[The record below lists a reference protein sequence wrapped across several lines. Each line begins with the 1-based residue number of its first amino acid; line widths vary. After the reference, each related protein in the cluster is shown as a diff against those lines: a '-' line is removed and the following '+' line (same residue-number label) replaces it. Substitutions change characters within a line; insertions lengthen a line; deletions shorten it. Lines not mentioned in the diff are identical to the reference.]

1 MAHQEKMKAI
11 NQKFEEEKKMCENSY
26 NQNMLKIDL
35 NNDSNNYYYY
45 QNNQNLYPNQNYEL
59 KTGNVGIIEDNINV
73 HLNSKNV
80 INPNLSPE
88 EKRKMEYKER
98 EKKRKQRELE
108 RKRREAK
115 NTKLTEENILKKE
128 QKDKEFIENYEKEYE
143 KRSEN
148 FKKDMKNKLN
158 LDGPIDFDNIM
169 NNIESL
175 PNKEELI
182 KIMQEQNQIKKRQI
196 EEQKQHEK
204 ELKQIEQKHLEN
216 IEIIKKKK
224 I

>member
-45 QNNQNLYPNQNYEL
+45 QNQNLYPNQNYEL

-115 NTKLTEENILKKE
+115 NTKLTEEKK
-128 QKDKEFIENYEKEYE
+128 
-143 KRSEN
+143 
-148 FKKDMKNKLN
+148 
-158 LDGPIDFDNIM
+158 
-169 NNIESL
+169 
-175 PNKEELI
+175 
-182 KIMQEQNQIKKRQI
+182 
-196 EEQKQHEK
+196 
-204 ELKQIEQKHLEN
+204 
-216 IEIIKKKK
+216 
-224 I
+224 